1 MAHKPSFRQMLVS
14 FLASR
19 YGRSQ
24 KEIGA
29 ILGISEKRVSQYLR
43 RGSLKDAEVFEA
55 MLAAIGP
62 PPGAVPIV
70 TGCLEALDALDREGA
85 LTAEERAGIEEN
97 ALAFWRLGREALTR
111 MVSRSRASPPESH
124 PEPDGLAR
132 DRRQADELFGQLK
145 VIEEAMRP
153 TVVRLGREYH
163 AWALC
168 ERVCL
173 ASEREAS
180 RSVESAAAWA
190 SLAEGIAARI
200 RGPEEWRNRV
210 RGYAAAHG
218 ANVLRVSGELKAA
231 DVAFEEAKRLW
242 RSGSDPNEVLDPGR
256 LLDLEA
262 SLRRGQRRIDEALS
276 LLDQAAALGRCP
288 ERALIK
294 KGFTLEVMGEYGL
307 AVDTLLR
314 VVPLLDRSS
323 DPRLTY
329 MLRFNLAV
337 NYCHLGRFSEA
348 TELLEQVRELAIDR
362 GDENELSRVTWLA
375 GRIAAGQGH
384 PWEAKSLLGE
394 ARRNFS
400 TRRMSYDVSLAL
412 LEEAAL
418 LLGEG
423 RTAEVKVLARE
434 LTEVFKSKGVHR
446 EALAALRLFQ
456 EAAEREEATADLAR
470 RVLRYLFRARYD
482 QDLRFTES

>member
-1 MAHKPSFRQMLVS
+1 MAHKPSFRQLLVS
-14 FLASR
+14 ILGFR

-29 ILGISEKRVSQYLR
+29 ALGISEKRVSQYLR

-70 TGCLEALDALDREGA
+70 TGCLEALDALDRAGD

-97 ALAFWRLGREALTR
+97 ALSFWRLGREALTR
-111 MVSRSRASPPESH
+111 MVFRSRAVPQESY
-124 PEPDGLAR
+124 PEPDGLDRA
-132 DRRQADELFGQLK
+132 RRQAGKLFGQLK
-145 VIEEAMRP
+145 AVEEAMRP
-153 TVVRLGREYH
+153 TVVRLGPEYQT
-163 AWALC
+163 WALC

-173 ASEREAS
+173 ASVREAS

-190 SLAEGIAARI
+190 SLAEDIAARI
-200 RGPEEWRNRV
+200 HGTEEWCRRV
-210 RGYAAAHG
+210 QVYAAAHG

-231 DVAFEEAKRLW
+231 DAAFERAKQLW

-256 LLDLEA
+256 VLDLEA
-262 SLRRGQRRIDEALS
+262 SLRRAQRRVDEALA
-276 LLDQAAALGRCP
+276 LLDEAAVVGRCP
-288 ERALIK
+288 ERALIN
-294 KGFTLEVMGEYGL
+294 KGFTLEVLGEYGL
-307 AVDTLLR
+307 AVDTLHR
-314 VVPLLDRSS
+314 AVPMIDRSS
-323 DPRLTY
+323 DQRLIY

-337 NYCHLGRFSEA
+337 NFCHLSRFSEA
-348 TELLEQVRELAIDR
+348 TELLEQVRKLALEL
-362 GDENELSRVTWLA
+362 GDQNELIRVTWLA
-375 GRIAAGQGH
+375 GRIAAGQGR
-384 PWEAKSLLGE
+384 PREAWMLLEE
-394 ARRNFS
+394 ARREFS
-400 TRRMSYDVSLAL
+400 FRGMSYDVALAL

-423 RTAEVKVLARE
+423 RAAEVKVLARE
-434 LTEVFKSKGVHR
+434 LTTVFESKGVHR

-470 RVLRYLFRARYD
+470 RILRYLFRARYD
-482 QDLRFTES
+482 QSLRFES

>member
-14 FLASR
+14 ILGLR

-24 KEIGA
+24 KEIA
-29 ILGISEKRVSQYLR
+29 AVLGISEKRVSQYLR

-62 PPGAVPIV
+62 APGAVSIV
-70 TGCLEALDALDREGA
+70 TGCLEALDALDRDGD

-111 MVSRSRASPPESH
+111 MVFRSRAILRESPPE
-124 PEPDGLAR
+124 PDDLAR
-132 DRRQADELFGQLK
+132 ARRQAGELFERLK
-145 VIEEAMRP
+145 AVEEAMRP
-153 TVVRLGREYH
+153 TVVRLGREYQT
-163 AWALC
+163 WAVC

-173 ASEREAS
+173 ASAREAS

-190 SLAEGIAARI
+190 SLAGDIATRI
-200 RGPEEWRNRV
+200 PGPEEWRNRV

-231 DVAFEEAKRLW
+231 DVAFEEAKCLW
-242 RSGSDPNEVLDPGR
+242 RSGSDPEGVLDPGR

-262 SLRRGQRRIDEALS
+262 SLRKDQRRLDEALA
-276 LLDQAAALGRCP
+276 LLDEAAAVGRSP

-294 KGFTLEVMGEYGL
+294 KGITLEKMGEYVR
-307 AVDTLLR
+307 AVEVLLR
-314 VVPLLDRSS
+314 AVPLVDRQSE
-323 DPRLTY
+323 PRLKNIV
-329 MLRFNLAV
+329 RFNLAV
-337 NYCHLGRFSEA
+337 NFCHVGRFQDA
-348 TELLEQVRELAIDR
+348 AELVPPMRELAAEL
-362 GDENELSRVTWLA
+362 GDEIDLVRMTWLE
-375 GRIAAGQGH
+375 GRVAAGLDRS
-384 PWEAKSLLGE
+384 WDARRLLEE
-394 ARRNFS
+394 ARREFG
-400 TRRMSYDVSLAL
+400 RRGMATDAALAL

-418 LLGEG
+418 LLDAG

-434 LTEVFKSKGVHR
+434 LTMVLNSKGVHR

-482 QDLRFTES
+482 QGLRFTES